1 MHPGVQQHPFFRGV
15 QWDNL
20 YSSTPPY
27 QPTVDHELDT
37 QNFENFAEQ
46 VPTGPL
52 SCRLLAR
59 LLGTIAERGMLPC
72 RDTVCRVSGKCLAG
86 HQWPQTVFL

>member
-1 MHPGVQQHPFFRGV
+1 MPHDSGALVQQHPFFRGV

-37 QNFENFAEQ
+37 QNFERFPEQ
-46 VPTGPL
+46 V
-52 SCRLLAR
+52 LAASS
-59 LLGTIAERGMLPC
+59 TIDPVL
-72 RDTVCRVSGKCLAG
+72 RV
-86 HQWPQTVFL
+86 

>member
-1 MHPGVQQHPFFRGV
+1 M

-46 VPTGPL
+46 VLISCMAQGLHQGLQAFVHGPVQGRCCTW
-52 SCRLLAR
+52 S
-59 LLGTIAERGMLPC
+59 
-72 RDTVCRVSGKCLAG
+72 DTVPCWEMYIVTDS
-86 HQWPQTVFL
+86 